1 MIIWNELVRFFFNIL
16 IFLYNNLGQSMG
28 LAIIALTV
36 LVRLILWPSQ
46 GKALRAQKEL
56 NALQPELKQLQEKHK
71 GDQAKQA
78 KAMMDF
84 YKERKVSPF
93 SSCLPLLIQFPLI
106 IALYQVFRV
115 GMNQESLTMLYPF
128 IHRPDSINTIFLGYF
143 NLAQPEKYVLP
154 ILTGA
159 SQFIQSRMAMP
170 KSLGQ
175 ADNAQMAISKQMI
188 YFLPIMTVVIAMSLP
203 SALPLYWFVTTLL
216 AILQQYLINKSPMP
230 KKKVRVTTRK
240 AR

>member
-1 MIIWNELVRFFFNIL
+1 MIIWHELVRFLFNIL

-28 LAIIALTV
+28 LAIITLTILIR
-36 LVRLILWPSQ
+36 LVLWPSQ
-46 GKALRAQKEL
+46 GKALRAQKDL

-128 IHRPDSINTIFLGYF
+128 IHRPDSINTIFLGYW

-154 ILTGA
+154 VLTGL
-159 SQFIQSRMAMP
+159 SQFIQTRMAMP
-170 KSLGQ
+170 KTAGQ
-175 ADNAQMAISKQMI
+175 TDNAQMMISKQMI
-188 YFLPIMTVVIAMSLP
+188 YFLPIMTIVIAMSLP
-203 SALPLYWFVTTLL
+203 AALPLYWFVTTLI
-216 AILQQYLINKSPMP
+216 AIIQQYFINKAPLA
-230 KKKVRVTTRK
+230 KKKVIVTRK